1 MLPNNIIHKAGEV
14 YSIIKE
20 NEPVPGCTISEMVYN
35 DAYHITNFSLAKG
48 TSISAESYPHNTLY
62 IILSGDVMMNDQHL
76 TSMDAL
82 ITPKN
87 ELYGLKAIENT
98 IYTEINLKE
107 TIMNNLT
114 PGQIFSLKNILPF
127 KEGKI
132 VNMDIVDEEKMKFVV
147 MSFDAG
153 CSLPEHAAP
162 GQALIFALEGEGIIG
177 YEGQE
182 YPLKEGENFV
192 FAPGGMHYVKAEK
205 PFKMALLLL
214 LK

>member
-1 MLPNNIIHKAGEV
+1 MHPRQLIHTPGVA
-14 YSIIKE
+14 YSIVKD
-20 NEPVPGCTISEMVYN
+20 NEPVPGCTISEKVYEK
-35 DAYHITNFSLAKG
+35 DYHITHFSLAEG
-48 TSISAESYPHNTLY
+48 TNISAESYPHYTLY
-62 IILSGDVMMNDQHL
+62 IVLSGEMMMNHKPL
-76 TSMDAL
+76 HSLDAI
-82 ITPKN
+82 ITKKN
-87 ELYGLKAIENT
+87 SLYAIKAIKDT

-107 TIMNNLT
+107 NPMNHLT
-114 PGQIFSLKNILPF
+114 AGDIFSLKDLVPV

-132 VNMDIVDEEKMKFVV
+132 VNMDIVDEEKMKFVI

-153 CSLPEHAAP
+153 CSLSEHAAP

-177 YEGQE
+177 YEG
-182 YPLKEGENFV
+182 KEHLIHAGENFV